1 MFWQEDNSETEL
13 QVPDDMVDVLF
24 SIDCKRLPVDHA
36 YALSTALQRAV
47 PWIAESDSGVGVHTV
62 HVAGSQNGWER
73 PEHGTGA
80 YLILSKRTKLTIR
93 VPRARTEALL
103 RDLQGK
109 ALDLSGCPL
118 GVGPGKIRPLSKET
132 TLISRYV
139 ISPVNAA
146 AWLHR
151 ADREDLECS
160 RAAPTGI
167 RSTGFQPNDHGARA
181 TPNSVSRMRHDRF
194 PHPNPLPEGEGVV
207 EHATRDFHRNDT
219 EEAFLEWAVRTLRDQ
234 RICVRKALCGKTTPL
249 STPGGVLQTRS
260 LMLANLSHEESV
272 RLQQQGLGPH
282 REMGCGIFIPH
293 KGIEAV
299 AKSS

>member
-1 MFWQEDNSETEL
+1 MFWQEDTSETEF

-36 YALSTALQRAV
+36 YTLSTALQRAV

-73 PEHGTGA
+73 PEHGTSA

-93 VPRARTEALL
+93 VPRARAEALL

-118 GVGPGKIRPLSKET
+118 AVGPGKIRPLSKET
-132 TLISRYV
+132 TLIARYV
-139 ISPVNAA
+139 VSPVNEAT
-146 AWLHR
+146 R

-160 RAAPTGI
+160 RAAPARA
-167 RSTGFQPNDHGARA
+167 RSARFQP
-181 TPNSVSRMRHDRF
+181 
-194 PHPNPLPEGEGVV
+194 
-207 EHATRDFHRNDT
+207 NDT

-234 RICVRKALCGKTTPL
+234 RIRVRKALCGKTTPL
-249 STPGGVLQTRS
+249 STPGGMLQTRS
-260 LMLANLSHEESV
+260 LMLADLSHEESV
-272 RLQQQGLGPH
+272 RLQQQGLGLH
-282 REMGCGIFIPH
+282 RKMGCGIFIPH
-293 KGIEAV
+293 KGIEAI

>member
-1 MFWQEDNSETEL
+1 MFWQEDNTESEF

-24 SIDCKRLPVDHA
+24 SINCKRLPVDHA

-47 PWIAESDSGVGVHTV
+47 PWIGESDSGVGVHTV

-93 VPRARTEALL
+93 VPRARAQALL

-109 ALDLSGCPL
+109 ALDLSDCPL
-118 GVGPGKIRPLSKET
+118 AVGPGKIRPLSKET

-139 ISPVNAA
+139 VSPLNEAT
-146 AWLHR
+146 R
-151 ADREDLECS
+151 ADREDVECT

-167 RSTGFQPNDHGARA
+167 RSAGFQPNDHSARA
-181 TPNSVSRMRHDRF
+181 TPENMSRGRRDRF
-194 PHPNPLPEGEGVV
+194 PHPNPLPEGGGVV
-207 EHATRDFHRNDT
+207 ERATRDFHRNDT
-219 EEAFLEWAVRTLRDQ
+219 EEAFLEWAVRTLKDQ
-234 RICVRKALCGKTTPL
+234 RIQVRKALCGKTTPL

-260 LMLANLSHEESV
+260 LMLADLSHEESV
-272 RLQQQGLGPH
+272 HLQQQGLGLH
-282 REMGCGIFIPH
+282 RGMGCGIFIPH

-299 AKSS
+299 AKGS

>member
-1 MFWQEDNSETEL
+1 MFWQEDNSETEF
-13 QVPDDMVDVLF
+13 QVPDEMVDVLF
-24 SIDCKRLPVDHA
+24 SINCKRLPVDHA

-47 PWIAESDSGVGVHTV
+47 PWIAEKDSGVGVHTV

-93 VPRARTEALL
+93 IPRARAEALL

-109 ALDLSGCPL
+109 TLDLSCCL
-118 GVGPGKIRPLSKET
+118 LAVGLGKIRPLSKET

-139 ISPVNAA
+139 VGPVSEATRP
-146 AWLHR
+146 HR
-151 ADREDLECS
+151 ADREDVECS
-160 RAAPTGI
+160 RAAP
-167 RSTGFQPNDHGARA
+167 N
-181 TPNSVSRMRHDRF
+181 NVSRVRHDRF
-194 PHPNPLPEGEGVV
+194 PHPGPLPEGEGVV
-207 EHATRDFHRNDT
+207 ERATRDFHRTDS
-219 EEAFLEWAVRTLRDQ
+219 EEAFLEWAVRALRDR
-234 RICVRKALCGKTTPL
+234 RIRVRKALCGKATPL
-249 STPGGVLQTRS
+249 STPGGMLQTRS
-260 LMLANLSHEESV
+260 LMLADLSHEESV
-272 RLQQQGLGPH
+272 RLQQQGLGLH